1 MEPSPGGEFGHEFR
15 SGRHIFQQLE
25 FAACLAVFSVMDG
38 DGGWKTHETCGVH
51 QQIVLL
57 CGGRMRISRGIFP
70 ASVLGDSMV
79 ASFARNETGS
89 VILLLQ
95 PSRDVQ
101 GRRSH
106 LLANSQCLLMK
117 PTMISSFRWCHPSYC
132 QITLSFR
139 CLDPYPFVVASHIL
153 PIFSELHP
161 QALQKTYG
169 GAPTSPYLPA
179 SPNQLTST
187 NQAHINPYSH

>member
-1 MEPSPGGEFGHEFR
+1 MPNLRSRFSWALTWHLSRSTSVICPMEPSPGGEFGHEFR

-38 DGGWKTHETCGVH
+38 DGGWKTHETCGFH
-51 QQIVLL
+51 QQIVL

-95 PSRDVQ
+95 PSRVD
-101 GRRSH
+101 
-106 LLANSQCLLMK
+106 
-117 PTMISSFRWCHPSYC
+117 
-132 QITLSFR
+132 
-139 CLDPYPFVVASHIL
+139 DHICR
-153 PIFSELHP
+153 PIPNACWWNP
-161 QALQKTYG
+161 QWY
-169 GAPTSPYLPA
+169 PA
-179 SPNQLTST
+179 SVGAIP
-187 NQAHINPYSH
+187 HIAKSPSASVA